1 MICSFQLGCCLPQGY
16 PFTHRPLHHGWTWCG
31 LFPNRQLL
39 ESSHSTYNKEG
50 LILQP
55 ESLTHSFIRQHVLS
69 NYCTGATLL
78 GGRDVTA
85 YRTTGHQ
92 YQVSTR
98 WQQDPQIQP
107 VLRTSVLTHGLVR
120 NAVRQTLI
128 TWEKNMYCN
137 VHSYSNEEKVNDLWT
152 RIGSTEGFL
161 H

>member
-1 MICSFQLGCCLPQGY
+1 MICSFQLSCCPPQGY
-16 PFTHRPLHHGWTWCG
+16 LFTHTPRHHGWTWRG

-50 LILQP
+50 LILQA
-55 ESLTHSFIRQHVLS
+55 ESLAHSFIQQTYI
-69 NYCTGATLL
+69 NYCTGATML
-78 GGRDVTA
+78 GGRDVTVC
-85 YRTTGHQ
+85 RTTGHQ
-92 YQVSTR
+92 YQASTR

-128 TWEKNMYCN
+128 TWEKNTYCN
-137 VHSYSNEEKVNDLWT
+137 VHSYSKEEKMNNLWT
-152 RIGSTEGFL
+152 GIGSTEGFL